1 MYIDIC
7 VYRLKSD
14 TLCMILCTE
23 IQMILLDILN
33 AM

>member
-14 TLCMILCTE
+14 TLCMMCTE
-23 IQMILLDILN
+23 IQMILLDILSV
-33 AM
+33 M